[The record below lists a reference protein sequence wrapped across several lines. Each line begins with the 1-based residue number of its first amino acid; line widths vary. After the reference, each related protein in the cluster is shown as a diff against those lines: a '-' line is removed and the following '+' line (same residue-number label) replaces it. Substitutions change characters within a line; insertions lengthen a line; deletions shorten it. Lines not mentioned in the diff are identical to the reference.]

1 MKTCESESESE
12 EDQQVRERLEEPTN
26 EDVEPGSPKGQ
37 PTTFLPTDV
46 SLKVEGKL
54 FCLNRKRL
62 AENSPYFKAM
72 FESEFEEKHADV
84 IPLPGKKFKE
94 FEMFLFSFY
103 FPENIRPVKVKIS
116 N

>member
-1 MKTCESESESE
+1 MKTCESESE

-26 EDVEPGSPKGQ
+26 EEVEPGSPKCQ
-37 PTTFLPTDV
+37 STTFLPTDV

-54 FCLNRKRL
+54 FYLHWKRL

-72 FESEFEEKHADV
+72 FESEFEEKHAEV
-84 IPLPGKKFKE
+84 IPVPGNKFKE

-103 FPENIRPVKVKIS
+103 FPENICPVKGKIS